1 MVALVLVLPAVG
13 CGGGDDRFSP
23 SPNVDAT
30 NHFHKGLEYIEFE
43 VDTTLSPDEQNVNKF
58 NRGFNAIQEFN
69 EAIRIEPDYVHAYQ
83 NRGVS
88 YYFLDQYET
97 AIADFTKAIRLD
109 PDNALAYASE
119 DTLTPS

>member
-1 MVALVLVLPAVG
+1 MALACTAAPVEPTPNSAE
-13 CGGGDDRFSP
+13 
-23 SPNVDAT
+23 PNVDAT
-30 NHFHKGLEYIEFE
+30 VAVAVSATRAAVAATIKAPINHFEKGDDYRIAKQYE
-43 VDTTLSPDEQNVNKF
+43 
-58 NRGFNAIQEFN
+58 NAIQEFN